1 MQNSSVILVA
11 SIVLVALG
19 IYLFLRRRTVRQV
32 KDTHTLKTSIEKE
45 LHIPPT
51 LHPVID
57 PNTCIGSLSCI
68 KVCPEGDILGI
79 VDGKAA
85 LIVAANCIGHSR
97 CELECPVGAIRL
109 VFGTSERGLDLP
121 EVDEFFETNRAGVH
135 IIGELGGMGLI
146 KNAVRQGMQL
156 GGRFKSTLKPAA
168 GGQVQAVIVGAG
180 PSGIAAALTMKE
192 AGLSFALLDQGTSLG
207 GTIANYPRQKLVMT
221 ETVDLPYFGKFGRP
235 LISKE
240 DSWRCSRQLSG
251 RRRSRSITASR

>member
-1 MQNSSVILVA
+1 MQNLAVLVA
-11 SIVLVALG
+11 SFLTVSVG
-19 IYLFLRRRTVRQV
+19 IYLFLLRRRRRQAR
-32 KDTHTLKTSIEKE
+32 DTHTLKTSIEKE
-45 LHIPPT
+45 LHLPPS

-156 GGRFKSTLKPAA
+156 GRRFKSILRPAA
-168 GGQVQAVIVGAG
+168 EGQVHATIVGAG
-180 PSGIAAALTMKE
+180 PPGS
-192 AGLSFALLDQGTSLG
+192 
-207 GTIANYPRQKLVMT
+207 
-221 ETVDLPYFGKFGRP
+221 
-235 LISKE
+235 
-240 DSWRCSRQLSG
+240 
-251 RRRSRSITASR
+251 RRR